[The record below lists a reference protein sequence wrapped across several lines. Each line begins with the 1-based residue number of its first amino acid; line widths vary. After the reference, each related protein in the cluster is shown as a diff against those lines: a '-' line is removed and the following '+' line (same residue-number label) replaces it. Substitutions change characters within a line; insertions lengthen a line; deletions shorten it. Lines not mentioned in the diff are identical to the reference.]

1 MVWGRLRALL
11 LKRHHEGRRSHG
23 WRPLSPFCS
32 LAIYRRYGFG
42 VVPAAGHLTR
52 LLLSSIPVSPSSL
65 ANLPAALAGRM
76 S

>member
-1 MVWGRLRALL
+1 MVWGRMRALL
-11 LKRHHEGRRSHG
+11 LKRHLEGRRSHG
-23 WRPLSPFCS
+23 WRPFFFLFAGYISPLWFC
-32 LAIYRRYGFG
+32 